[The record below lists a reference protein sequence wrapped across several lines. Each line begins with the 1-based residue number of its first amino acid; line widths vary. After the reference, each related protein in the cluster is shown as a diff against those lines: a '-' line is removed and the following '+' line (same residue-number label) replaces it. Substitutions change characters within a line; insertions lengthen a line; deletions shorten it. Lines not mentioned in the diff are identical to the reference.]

1 MKKKGLNPMPFNGK
15 LFGQPPR
22 DKERIERILMEIK
35 GLWEKY
41 PDARFY
47 QILSWVETDYS
58 KKDKFYVEDEE
69 IEAGIEKFKKL
80 RGIK

>member
-1 MKKKGLNPMPFNGK
+1 MPFNGK

-41 PDARFY
+41 PDSRFY
-47 QILSWVETDYS
+47 QILSWFESDYS

-69 IEAGIEKFKKL
+69 IEAGIAKFKKL